1 MSVSTPVKLSLL
13 FVFLIAVAGIVLA
26 VAFNGPDETRKYRA
40 QLIGGKTGDINA
52 EQLSAEPHRVVPEM
66 LSTVYLAFGETDE
79 ATIYDKLAEVS
90 AHDALETLYLERL
103 GAMVGGGLDKAD
115 QTLHEMELKGLTSKR
130 AGTTFT
136 MNVKWRVVGTVGHA
150 THLHVRGNTYSANLT
165 IEPVNDAWRMTAF
178 DLTDVDRTD
187 AGTRVAAE

>member
-1 MSVSTPVKLSLL
+1 VG
-13 FVFLIAVAGIVLA
+13 AVAIAAGLLVFA
-26 VAFNGPDETRKYRA
+26 STGPDENSKYTA
-40 QLIGGKTGDINA
+40 KIVGGMTGDMNA
-52 EQLSAEPHRVVPEM
+52 AELSAEPHRVVPEM
-66 LSTVYLAFGETDE
+66 LATVYLAFGETDE

-90 AHDALETLYLERL
+90 ARDALETLYLERV

-115 QTLHEMELKGLTSKR
+115 QTLHEMELKGLSSQR

-150 THLHVRGNTYSANLT
+150 THMHVRGNTYTANLT
-165 IEPVNDAWRMTAF
+165 IEPVDDAWRMTAF